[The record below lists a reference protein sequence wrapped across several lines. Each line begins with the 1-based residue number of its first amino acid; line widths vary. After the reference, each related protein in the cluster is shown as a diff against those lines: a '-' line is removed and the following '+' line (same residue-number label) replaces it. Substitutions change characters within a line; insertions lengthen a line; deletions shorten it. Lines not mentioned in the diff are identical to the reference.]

1 MIEKDNKSI
10 IIDERWVMLDVSR
23 QDIETY
29 LFEVKKA
36 IKEGN
41 YRIARN

>member
-1 MIEKDNKSI
+1 
-10 IIDERWVMLDVSR
+10 MLDVSR

-41 YRIARN
+41 YRIARNKNANSAKMVRL